1 MLRTKVHYA
10 SYRGA
15 PGFIV
20 KHIDPFPTKTNSKP
34 FRAMVFRQGTDEPL
48 AQITA
53 LFSENEQRYIV
64 HHVSGRRSVANSFIT
79 ALLAATG
86 QH

>member
-34 FRAMVFRQGTDEPL
+34 FRAMVFRQGTDGKEL
-48 AQITA
+48 VDDMIIKLQ
-53 LFSENEQRYIV
+53 NEFVGLPPTKDLSKVTYSMLRED
-64 HHVSGRRSVANSFIT
+64 
-79 ALLAATG
+79 
-86 QH
+86 